1 VIQMLSTIVSTYII
15 LVELIFG
22 VLAIFTQRAA
32 LSSKNQYSII
42 VHGLAWSVE
51 VLVSV
56 SSFFILS
63 LFSTV
68 GFATLSFIIGFILLI
83 VGILYLYMHVNS

>member
-1 VIQMLSTIVSTYII
+1 MLSTIVSVYII

>member
-1 VIQMLSTIVSTYII
+1 MLSAIVSVYIV

-22 VLAIFTQRAA
+22 VLAIFTQRAT
-32 LSSKNQYSII
+32 LSSKNQYSVI

-68 GFATLSFIIGFILLI
+68 VFATLSFLIGIIILI
-83 VGILYLYMHVNS
+83 VGFLYLYMHINS

>member
-1 VIQMLSTIVSTYII
+1 MLSAIVSTYII

>member
-1 VIQMLSTIVSTYII
+1 MLPAIVSVYII

-22 VLAIFTQRAA
+22 VLAIFTQRVA
-32 LSSKNQYSII
+32 LSSKNQYSVI
-42 VHGLAWSVE
+42 VHGLAWSAE

-68 GFATLSFIIGFILLI
+68 VFATLSFLIGIIILI
-83 VGILYLYMHVNS
+83 VGFLYLYMHINS

>member
-1 VIQMLSTIVSTYII
+1 MLSTIVSVYII
-15 LVELIFG
+15 LLELIFG

-32 LSSKNQYSII
+32 LSSKNQYSVI

-68 GFATLSFIIGFILLI
+68 TFATLSFLIGIIILM
-83 VGILYLYMHVNS
+83 VGLLYLYMHINS

>member
-1 VIQMLSTIVSTYII
+1 MLSAIVSIYII

-51 VLVSV
+51 VLLSV
-56 SSFFILS
+56 SSFFIIS

-68 GFATLSFIIGFILLI
+68 GFATLSFIIGLILVV
-83 VGILYLYMHVNS
+83 VGITYIFKHLNS

>member
-1 VIQMLSTIVSTYII
+1 MLSTIVSVYII
-15 LVELIFG
+15 LLELIFG

-68 GFATLSFIIGFILLI
+68 TFATLSFLIGIIILM
-83 VGILYLYMHVNS
+83 VGLLYLYMHINS

>member
-1 VIQMLSTIVSTYII
+1 MLSTIVSTYII